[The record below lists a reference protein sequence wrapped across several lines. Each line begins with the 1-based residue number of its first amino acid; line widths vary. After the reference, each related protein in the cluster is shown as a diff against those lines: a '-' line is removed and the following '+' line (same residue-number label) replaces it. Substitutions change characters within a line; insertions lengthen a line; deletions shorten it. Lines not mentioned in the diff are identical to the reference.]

1 MLTSLKTKPSP
12 TEEQLAVLEQL
23 VSTDDN
29 ILEQAYAG
37 CGKTSMLKMQMWKS
51 KEKPILYMA
60 FNKPVVD
67 EAKREILA
75 GDMPD
80 WVSPRTFNSLG
91 LGVLKDMTG
100 KPCPPDTYK
109 MSNLMKEEF
118 KRYKREDRDELEEAY
133 FDIRQALGL
142 AKHLGYVPDGYYPEV
157 KRLCDRGGLADRLD
171 AQLTPLQWA
180 VVDNVLVTSIKAAF
194 AGSADF
200 DDQIYLPA
208 LWGGPFPGFPCI
220 YVDEDQDLDPAN
232 HAMLKHLMSSGS
244 RLCAVGDRW
253 QSIYYFRGAETNGVE
268 KFKENYKMIEMPLS
282 ISFRCPSEIV
292 RAVHWHVP
300 HMRWLR
306 EGGTY
311 ASLSELDPADIP
323 DGAAIICRNNAP
335 LFRAAF
341 ALLHQRRSVRVAGSD
356 IGPKIISLLQKIG
369 NEADTRDALLLKI
382 DAWRDEKLE
391 TANNTAT
398 ILDTAECLKLFASWG
413 ATLNQAVGYA
423 RTIFSQQQGS
433 IELTTGHKAKGK
445 EWDVVYHLDKWLL
458 KDDSQDRNLEY
469 VITTRAH
476 ETLYEINT
484 KEIPW
489 LLRPQG

>member
-1 MLTSLKTKPSP
+1 
-12 TEEQLAVLEQL
+12 
-23 VSTDDN
+23 
-29 ILEQAYAG
+29 
-37 CGKTSMLKMQMWKS
+37 MLKMQMWKS
-51 KEKPILYMA
+51 REKPILYLA
-60 FNKPVVD
+60 FNKPIVE
-67 EAKREILA
+67 EAKQEILA

-91 LGVLKDMTG
+91 LGVLRDMTG
-100 KPCPPDTYK
+100 HKCAPDTFK
-109 MSNLMKEEF
+109 MSNLMKEEIRKF
-118 KRYKREDRDELEEAY
+118 RKDDKDELEEAWT
-133 FDIRQALGL
+133 DIRQALGL
-142 AKHLGYVPDGYYPEV
+142 AKHLGYIPDGYYKDV
-157 KRLCDRGGLADRLD
+157 GRLCDRDALAARLD
-171 AQLTPLQWA
+171 SQLSPLSWA
-180 VVDNVLVTSIKAAF
+180 VVDNVLLTSIKAAF
-194 AGSADF
+194 AGSTDF

-208 LWGGPFPGFPCI
+208 LWGGPFPGFPCV
-220 YVDEDQDLDPAN
+220 YVDEDQDLSPAN
-232 HAMLKHLMSSGS
+232 HAMLKRCMSEST
-244 RLCAVGDRW
+244 RLCAVGDRY
-253 QSIYYFRGAETNGVE
+253 QSIYYFRGAETNGVD
-268 KFKENYKMIEMPLS
+268 KFKENYSMKEMPLS

-300 HMRWLR
+300 NMKWFKD
-306 EGGTY
+306 GGTY
-311 ASLSELDPADIP
+311 ASLQELEPGSIP

-369 NEADTRDALLLKI
+369 SDADTRDDLLIKI

-413 ATLNQAVGYA
+413 ATLSQAIGYA
-423 RTIFSQQQGS
+423 RHLFAQQGS

-445 EWDVVYHLDKWLL
+445 EWDTVYHLDKWLL
-458 KDDSQDRNLEY
+458 RDDDQDANLKY

-484 KEIPW
+484 KDISW